1 MINEKKIVVVMPAYN
16 AAQTLEQTYRATVL
30 QVRNGFNDI
39 RANMSTIKAFEQAV
53 ISAESALRATEAGF
67 DVGTRT
73 IVDVLNSTRN
83 VFNARKNLANAR
95 YDFITAVISLKRAA
109 GTLTVAD
116 LEAINQGL
124 IPATTNS

>member
-1 MINEKKIVVVMPAYN
+1 
-16 AAQTLEQTYRATVL
+16 
-30 QVRNGFNDI
+30 
-39 RANMSTIKAFEQAV
+39 
-53 ISAESALRATEAGF
+53 
-67 DVGTRT
+67 
-73 IVDVLNSTRN
+73 VLNSTRN